1 MCLVNRMTNPAT
13 NLAVSRQLYANV
25 LTWTASSTGGAS
37 YIVFRGTSAE
47 CLIQIGT
54 SNTTTYTDGNVS
66 NGVTYYYYVIATASD
81 IPSVPSNT
89 VYLTYVGPPGAA
101 RNPDEG
107 ARSSK
112 KTEAAVS
119 NGVVPAGC
127 GEHVRLLRLKG
138 TLAKCSK

>member
-1 MCLVNRMTNPAT
+1 MATNPAT

-25 LTWTASSTGGAS
+25 LTWTASSTAGAT
-37 YIVFRGTSAE
+37 YIVFRGTGAG
-47 CLIQIGT
+47 CLFQIGT
-54 SNTTTYTDGNVS
+54 SSTTTYTDGNVS
-66 NGVTYYYYVIATASD
+66 NGTTYYYYVVATASNVQ
-81 IPSVPSNT
+81 SVPSDT
-89 VYLTYVGPPGAA
+89 VYRTYVGPPGAA

-138 TLAKCSK
+138 NLAKCSK